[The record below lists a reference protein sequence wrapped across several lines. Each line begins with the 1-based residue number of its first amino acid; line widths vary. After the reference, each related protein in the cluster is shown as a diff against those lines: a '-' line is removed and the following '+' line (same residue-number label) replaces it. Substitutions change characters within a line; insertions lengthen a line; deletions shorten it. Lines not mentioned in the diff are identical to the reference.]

1 MELSQ
6 NVGHRDLVFIR
17 FNPDEYTTNGVK
29 VESCFSRT
37 KLGFLV
43 IPKSK
48 QAEWKSRL
56 SVLKQTIEY
65 WINNKTNRTIETI
78 ELFYDTM

>member
-29 VESCFSRT
+29 VESRT

-56 SVLKQTIEY
+56 SVLKQTLEY
-65 WINNKTNRTIETI
+65 WINNKTIETI
-78 ELFYDTM
+78 ELFYDTI